1 VSRSSGKGVGGRI
14 GPERTFAVG
23 LLDEGAGV
31 VHRPNGMADY
41 IFVYFKE
48 GSHVGSSP
56 WSGELELAKNVARGG
71 LLRRGADEFQIR
83 SSTLN
88 GPLVWEESRSA

>member
-1 VSRSSGKGVGGRI
+1 
-14 GPERTFAVG
+14 
-23 LLDEGAGV
+23 
-31 VHRPNGMADY
+31 MAHY

-56 WSGELELAKNVARGG
+56 WSGELEVAKNIARNG

-83 SSTLN
+83 SNTLN
-88 GPLVWEESRSA
+88 GPLVWEENRSS